1 MEIRGD
7 RLVFSSN
14 SQHLSIRNIVQLFT
28 QRLEDEGVENARFE
42 AIELLVFAG
51 ADRTTLYTEPTCA
64 LPTEVRRRAAELL
77 VRRVNGEPLQYIL
90 GEWEFYGLPF
100 KVGEG
105 VLIPRQDTE
114 TVVETA
120 IEFLK
125 TRPPEQRRALDLCAG
140 TGCIGISLTKL
151 ANADVSCVELSG
163 AAFEYLI
170 QNIRLNDVEKHVKP
184 ICGDIFNAE
193 IRRELGEFDLIAAN
207 PPYLTNF
214 DMHNLQKEV
223 TFEPK
228 MALYGGSDGLDFY
241 WRIVREYAASV
252 KKGGAIF
259 FEVGAGQAPEVDRI
273 LSDSGFDTR
282 VTKDLCGIERAVW
295 GVKAP

>member
-1 MEIRGD
+1 MVYSEK
-7 RLVFSSN
+7 
-14 SQHLSIRNIVQLFT
+14 SQRSLKSDIVYLFT
-28 QRLEDEGVENARFE
+28 QRLEAEGIENARFE

-51 ADRTTLYTEPTCA
+51 VDRMTLYTEPTCA

-114 TVVETA
+114 TVAEAA

-125 TRPPEQRRALDLCAG
+125 SRPSGQRRVLDLCAG
-140 TGCIGISLTKL
+140 TGCIGITL
-151 ANADVSCVELSG
+151 AKFADADVSCVELSG
-163 AAFEYLI
+163 AAFEYLVR
-170 QNIRLNDVEKHVKP
+170 NIRLNDVEERVKP
-184 ICGDIFNAE
+184 ICGDIFNSE
-193 IRRELGEFDLIAAN
+193 IRRELGVFDLIAAN

-241 WRIVREYAASV
+241 WKIVREYAGSV

-259 FEVGAGQAPEVDRI
+259 FEVGAGQAPEVEQI
-273 LSDSGFDTR
+273 LSDSGFETHI
-282 VTKDLCGIERAVW
+282 VKDLCEIERTVW
-295 GVKAP
+295 GIKST

>member
-1 MEIRGD
+1 MVYSEK
-7 RLVFSSN
+7 
-14 SQHLSIRNIVQLFT
+14 SQRSLKSDIVYLFT
-28 QRLEDEGVENARFE
+28 QRLEAEGIENARFE

-114 TVVETA
+114 TVAEAA

-125 TRPPEQRRALDLCAG
+125 TRLPEQRRTLDLCAG
-140 TGCIGISLTKL
+140 TGCIGITLAKL
-151 ANADVSCVELSG
+151 ANANVSCVELSG
-163 AAFEYLI
+163 AAFEYLVW
-170 QNIRLNDVEKHVKP
+170 NIRLNDVEERVKP
-184 ICGDIFNAE
+184 ICGDIFDAE
-193 IRRELGEFDLIAAN
+193 IRQELGEFDLIAAN

-223 TFEPK
+223 MFEPK

-241 WRIVREYAASV
+241 WKIVREYTGSV

-259 FEVGAGQAPEVDRI
+259 FEVGAGQAPEVEQI
-273 LSDSGFDTR
+273 LLDSGFETGI
-282 VTKDLCGIERAVW
+282 VKDLCGIERAVW
-295 GVKAP
+295 GVKSP